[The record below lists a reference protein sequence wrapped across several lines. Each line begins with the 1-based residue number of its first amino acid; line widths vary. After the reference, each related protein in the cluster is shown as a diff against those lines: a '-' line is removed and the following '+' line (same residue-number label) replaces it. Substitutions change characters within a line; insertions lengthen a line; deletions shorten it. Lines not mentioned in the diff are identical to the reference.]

1 MNELDILNEALY
13 ALERGKIDEAYQLL
27 DLCYSPYA
35 DRACEELIKGQ
46 DDSAAI
52 AASWVRTA
60 IEDLEG
66 NL

>member
-13 ALERGKIDEAYQLL
+13 ALERGKNSEAYRLL

-35 DRACEELIKGQ
+35 DMACEELKKGREE
-46 DDSAAI
+46 SGAI

-66 NL
+66 

>member
-1 MNELDILNEALY
+1 MHEIDLLNEALY
-13 ALERGKIDEAYQLL
+13 ALERGKVDEAYQLL

-35 DRACEELIKGQ
+35 DRAVEELEKGQ

-52 AASWVRTA
+52 AAYWVRTA

-66 NL
+66 